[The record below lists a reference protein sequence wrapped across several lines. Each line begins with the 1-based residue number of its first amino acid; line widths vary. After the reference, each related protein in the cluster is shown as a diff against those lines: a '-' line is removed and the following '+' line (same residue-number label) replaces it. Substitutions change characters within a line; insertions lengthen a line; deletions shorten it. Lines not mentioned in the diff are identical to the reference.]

1 MNTNTVRDIM
11 RRYHLT
17 EMLRV
22 VVGCVFIFSAA
33 TKGVDPYGTVLK
45 IGEYFAAFGVPILEP
60 AAPVFAVGLVALEMA
75 LGVALVVAAWPRITI
90 VATFVVSLLF
100 ALLTLVLA
108 VWNPVSD
115 CGCFGDVVVMTN
127 WQTFAKNVALVALL
141 LVLGWGYDIWGEPR
155 KVVGW
160 RPGRVVAPLITLLTI
175 GLTIDALV
183 SLPRIDLS
191 PFAVGVDLRK
201 AMAEEQ
207 TDQTEVRVVC
217 RHKGDGHEEEFA
229 ADDSRWWNT
238 DEWEFVRTVENA
250 PQGDRVEVRA
260 KDFGLYDEAG
270 DATAE
275 VLGSEGA
282 VSLVCVQNLWKLSP
296 EQCEALRGATERAAA
311 RGDRV
316 VVAVATPLKRATV
329 KLAKLGFE
337 VESLEVYNMDITTM
351 QMVLRAPAG
360 VVEIVDGVVAG
371 KSSVYRLAK

>member
-1 MNTNTVRDIM
+1 M

-127 WQTFAKNVALVALL
+127 WQTFAKNVALVALI
-141 LVLGWGYDIWGEPR
+141 LVLGFGYDIWGEPR

-175 GLTIDALV
+175 GLSIDALV
-183 SLPRIDLS
+183 SLPRVDLS
-191 PFAVGVDLRK
+191 PFAVGVDLRR

-229 ADDSRWWNT
+229 ADDSRWWNS

-250 PQGDRVEVRA
+250 PQGNRVEVRA

-360 VVEIVDGVVAG
+360 VVEIVDGVVVG

>member
-1 MNTNTVRDIM
+1 M

-22 VVGCVFIFSAA
+22 LVGCVFIFSAA

-60 AAPVFAVGLVALEMA
+60 AAPIFAVGLVALEMA

-127 WQTFAKNVALVALL
+127 WQTFAKNVALVALI
-141 LVLGWGYDIWGEPR
+141 LVLGWCYDIWGEPR
-155 KVVGW
+155 KIVGW
-160 RPGRVVAPLITLLTI
+160 RPGRIVAPLIMLLTI
-175 GLTIDALV
+175 GLSIDALV

-260 KDFGLYDEAG
+260 K
-270 DATAE
+270 
-275 VLGSEGA
+275 VLGSEGV

-296 EQCEALRGATERAAA
+296 EQCEALRGATERVAA